1 MVLGVGEVPGGGQRG
16 TPVAGGAR
24 PRGRTRRDVTRGLLA
39 SAVGA
44 ALAPVA
50 TACGRPAHTPDDGR
64 QAGAFDETY
73 RGRQIRGVEVRGS
86 GRAAGAQWAVT
97 IDGRPLHL
105 MRRADGSWLSMVD
118 HYRSYATPLAA
129 ARGAVDE
136 LGPDE
141 QVRDL
146 APGPMGGGPEH
157 GGGGHGV
164 HA

>member
-1 MVLGVGEVPGGGQRG
+1 MVLGVGGVPGGGQRG

-24 PRGRTRRDVTRGLLA
+24 PRGGTRRDATRRLLA
-39 SAVGA
+39 SAVGV

-50 TACGRPAHTPDDGR
+50 AACGRPPTPDDGR

-73 RGRQIRGVEVRGS
+73 RGRHIRGVELRTS
-86 GRAAGAQWAVT
+86 RRADAQWKVT
-97 IDGRPLHL
+97 IDGRTLHL

-136 LGPDE
+136 MGPEE
-141 QVRDL
+141 QLRDL
-146 APGPMGGGPEH
+146 APGPMGGGPAQEE